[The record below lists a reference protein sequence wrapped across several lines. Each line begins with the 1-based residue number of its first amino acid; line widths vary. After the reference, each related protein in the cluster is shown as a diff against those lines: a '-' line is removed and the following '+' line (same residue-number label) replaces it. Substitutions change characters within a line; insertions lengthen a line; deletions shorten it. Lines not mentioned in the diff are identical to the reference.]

1 MKVAVD
7 ARMLKMSGI
16 GTYIKNLMKNDCYQI
31 ALGNKEDIK
40 ELNKIDENNIIEFDS
55 KIYGIKEQLKFP
67 YKELKKMK
75 PDILHVPHYNV
86 PIFYRGKMVV
96 TIHDLTHLKLKQF
109 LPNKFAYLYAKF
121 MMWVAIKK
129 SSVVLTVSENS
140 KQDILQYFKVNP
152 DKIKVIYNGVGE
164 EFRKKSKEK
173 IDYLYEKYN
182 IPRNKKI
189 LMYAGN
195 LKPHKNIEKLLEA
208 FSLLEDKENYV
219 LLIVGKAFENY
230 TVLDE
235 KEKQLGIKDFI
246 INTGSLTQEQIID
259 VYNLADLFIFP
270 SLYEGFGLPIIEAL
284 ACGTKVISSN
294 TSSLPE
300 VGGDVIEYFD
310 PNNAREICEK
320 IKASEH
326 IEFNEEKVEKW
337 LKNFDWKKI
346 SEEVKSNFNEK

>member
-164 EFRKKSKEK
+164 EFRKKSKDE

>member
-164 EFRKKSKEK
+164 EFRKKSKEE

-195 LKPHKNIEKLLEA
+195 LKPHKNIEKLLAA

>member
-31 ALGNKEDIK
+31 VLGNKEDIK

-86 PIFYRGKMVV
+86 PIFYRGKMIV

-121 MMWVAIKK
+121 MMWIAIKK

-164 EFRKKSKEK
+164 EFRKKSKDE

-235 KEKQLGIKDFI
+235 KEKQLGIKDYI

-310 PNNAREICEK
+310 PNNASEICEK

-326 IEFNEEKVEKW
+326 TEFNEEKVKNW

-346 SEEVKSNFNEK
+346 SEEVKESFNEK

>member
-40 ELNKIDENNIIEFDS
+40 ELNKIEENNIIEFDS

-121 MMWVAIKK
+121 MMWIAIKK

-164 EFRKKSKEK
+164 EFRKKSKNE

-346 SEEVKSNFNEK
+346 SEEVKSSFNEK

>member
-164 EFRKKSKEK
+164 EFRKKSKEE

>member
-31 ALGNKEDIK
+31 ALGNKADIK

-86 PIFYRGKMVV
+86 PIFYRGKMIV

-121 MMWVAIKK
+121 MMWIAIKK
-129 SSVVLTVSENS
+129 SSVVLTVSANS

-164 EFRKKSKEK
+164 EFRKKNKDE
-173 IDYLYEKYN
+173 IDYLYEKYA

-230 TVLDE
+230 TILDE
-235 KEKQLGIKDFI
+235 KEKQLGIKDYI

-310 PNNAREICEK
+310 PNNAKEICEK
-320 IKASEH
+320 IKSSEQK
-326 IEFNEEKVEKW
+326 EFDEEKVEKW
-337 LKNFDWKKI
+337 LKKFEWKKI
-346 SEEVKSNFNEK
+346 SEEVKESFNEK

>member
-164 EFRKKSKEK
+164 EFRKKSKTE

-346 SEEVKSNFNEK
+346 SEEVKSSFNEK

>member
-121 MMWVAIKK
+121 MMWVAI
-129 SSVVLTVSENS
+129 
-140 KQDILQYFKVNP
+140 
-152 DKIKVIYNGVGE
+152 
-164 EFRKKSKEK
+164 
-173 IDYLYEKYN
+173 
-182 IPRNKKI
+182 
-189 LMYAGN
+189 
-195 LKPHKNIEKLLEA
+195 
-208 FSLLEDKENYV
+208 
-219 LLIVGKAFENY
+219 
-230 TVLDE
+230 
-235 KEKQLGIKDFI
+235 
-246 INTGSLTQEQIID
+246 
-259 VYNLADLFIFP
+259 
-270 SLYEGFGLPIIEAL
+270 
-284 ACGTKVISSN
+284 
-294 TSSLPE
+294 
-300 VGGDVIEYFD
+300 
-310 PNNAREICEK
+310 
-320 IKASEH
+320 
-326 IEFNEEKVEKW
+326 
-337 LKNFDWKKI
+337 
-346 SEEVKSNFNEK
+346 

>member
-67 YKELKKMK
+67 YKKLKKMK

-164 EFRKKSKEK
+164 EFRKKSKDE